1 MPLSAAL
8 QISSIKLEDRD
19 SVMSGEQARAST
31 PGDPEGSFKGLEGE
45 MDQEMD
51 MDEEKDQDVL
61 PEGQFNQDSK
71 KTISGQ
77 SQNPEGE
84 PKDEEYEAVAED
96 LKQTTMSREQKLA
109 FQKSMTSWDDKLN
122 SMISQK
128 DRDLEDR
135 LPQGKKKWN
144 IQINKLYRLFNMNFQ
159 F

>member
-1 MPLSAAL
+1 
-8 QISSIKLEDRD
+8 
-19 SVMSGEQARAST
+19 MSGDQARAST

-77 SQNPEGE
+77 SQNPDGE
-84 PKDEEYEAVAED
+84 PKDEEYEAVADD

-128 DRDLEDR
+128 DKDLEDR
-135 LPQGKKKWN
+135 LPQGKKK
-144 IQINKLYRLFNMNFQ
+144 
-159 F
+159 